1 MTYRAANAAFA
12 ILILISFSLQANSGR
27 ILSQE
32 NPQPSKKGS
41 FNVLPYYHSRIRPRI
56 GCPQVEVKAASIGSF
71 PPEVLT
77 FQVVIESFTEKPV
90 TGVKLRWDVYDRA
103 VARKKTVSSCE
114 ASPEPADI
122 FVSGETPLIQV
133 GHFVNGEVYNLTS
146 IRGMTFYQATKN
158 IMLDQPI
165 IRWDEVK
172 GLTLDGTRATFKGNY
187 AAIIYVSEIHF
198 EDGSSREGTVK

>member
-90 TGVKLRWDVYDRA
+90 TGVSCGGTCMTVLLLV
-103 VARKKTVSSCE
+103 RKPCLPVRRRLSRPIYSCQGRRR
-114 ASPEPADI
+114 S
-122 FVSGETPLIQV
+122 
-133 GHFVNGEVYNLTS
+133 
-146 IRGMTFYQATKN
+146 
-158 IMLDQPI
+158 
-165 IRWDEVK
+165 
-172 GLTLDGTRATFKGNY
+172 FK
-187 AAIIYVSEIHF
+187 
-198 EDGSSREGTVK
+198 